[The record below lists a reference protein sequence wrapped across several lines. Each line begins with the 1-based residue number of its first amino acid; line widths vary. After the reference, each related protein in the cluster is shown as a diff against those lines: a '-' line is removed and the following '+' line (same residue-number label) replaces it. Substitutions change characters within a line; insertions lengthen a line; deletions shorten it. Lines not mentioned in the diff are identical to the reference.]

1 MGKTLCGIVALI
13 VCAALAPALAAA
25 SAARVSYVAL
35 GDSYSAGE
43 GNGPFDG
50 DCHRATR
57 SDSAYPR
64 MLPSLVDY
72 VSAPSFHACTGAV
85 TADVWRR
92 RQPNRSAQRVQTT
105 YVNHSTRLVTLT
117 IGGNDLRFSSIVAQC
132 LLPTDCTKSSLADE
146 VRGGLVTIGPKLVDT
161 YEQVRERMDP
171 GGYLVVAG
179 YPRIFASGPD
189 SDCKPF
195 ISARE
200 ADWID
205 SLVDGGNARIAAAVR
220 AARQASGNVSYVD
233 VSDDFAGHELCT
245 EDQWLYGLHPDFD
258 EGPTLIKGSYH
269 PTRSG
274 QRAYANAFAAFFRRP
289 EIRSAIV
296 PPGPVKLR

>member
-1 MGKTLCGIVALI
+1 MALI
-13 VCAALAPALAAA
+13 VCATLAPALAGA
-25 SAARVSYVAL
+25 SAPQVSYVAL

-50 DCHRATR
+50 DCHRAQR
-57 SDSAYPR
+57 GDSAYPR

-117 IGGNDLRFSSIVAQC
+117 IGGNDLRFSSIVAEC
-132 LLPTDCTKSSLADE
+132 LSPSDCTKSELADE
-146 VRGGLVTIGPKLVDT
+146 VRAGLATIGPKLVNT

-171 GGYLVVAG
+171 GGQLVVAG
-179 YPRIFASGPD
+179 YPHLFASGPD

-195 ISARE
+195 ISVRE
-200 ADWID
+200 AAWID
-205 SLVDGGNARIAAAVR
+205 SLVDSGNAKIAAAVQT
-220 AARQASGNVSYVD
+220 ARQTSGNVSYVN
-233 VSDDFAGHELCT
+233 VTGSFAGHELCT
-245 EDQWLYGLHPDFD
+245 EDQWLYGLHLALDG
-258 EGPTLIKGSYH
+258 GPTLIKGSYH
-269 PTRSG
+269 PTRAG
-274 QRAYANAFAAFFRRP
+274 QRAYANAFAAFLRRP

-296 PPGPVKLR
+296 PRGPVKLR

>member
-1 MGKTLCGIVALI
+1 MIGKTLCGLLALI
-13 VCAALAPALAAA
+13 ACAALAPELAGA
-25 SAARVSYVAL
+25 SAPRVSYVAL

-64 MLPSLVDY
+64 MLPSLAGY

-117 IGGNDLRFSSIVAQC
+117 IGGNDLRFSSIVAEC
-132 LLPTDCTKSSLADE
+132 LLPTDCTHSGLAGE
-146 VRGGLVTIGPKLVDT
+146 VRAGLATIGPKLVNT

-171 GGYLVVAG
+171 GGQLVVAG
-179 YPRIFASGPD
+179 YPHLFASGPD
-189 SDCKPF
+189 SGCKPF
-195 ISARE
+195 ISVRE
-200 ADWID
+200 AAWID
-205 SLVDGGNARIAAAVR
+205 SLVDSGNAKIAAAVQS
-220 AARQASGNVSYVD
+220 ARLHSGNVSYVS
-233 VSDDFAGHELCT
+233 VTNGFAGHELCT
-245 EDQWLYGLHPDFD
+245 GDQWLYGLHPAFD
-258 EGPTLIKGSYH
+258 GGPTLIKGSYH
-269 PTRSG
+269 PTRAG
-274 QRAYANAFAAFFRRP
+274 QRAYARAFAAFLGQAA
-289 EIRSAIV
+289 IRTAIV
-296 PPGPVKLR
+296 QP

>member
-1 MGKTLCGIVALI
+1 MGKTLCGLVALI
-13 VCAALAPALAAA
+13 ACAALATAPAGAAVP
-25 SAARVSYVAL
+25 RVTYVAL

-64 MLPSLVDY
+64 MLPGLVDY
-72 VSAPSFHACTGAV
+72 LSAPSFHACTGAV
-85 TADVWRR
+85 SADVWRR
-92 RQPNRSAQRVQTT
+92 RQPNRSGQRVQTT

-117 IGGNDLRFSSIVAQC
+117 IGGNDLGFSSIVAKC
-132 LLPTDCTKSSLADE
+132 LLPTDCTESDLADE
-146 VRGGLVTIGPKLVDT
+146 VRAGLTTIGPKLVNT

-179 YPRIFASGPD
+179 YPHIFASGPD

-195 ISARE
+195 ISVHE
-200 ADWID
+200 AAWID
-205 SLVDGGNARIAAAVR
+205 SIVDSGNAKIAAAVHS
-220 AARQASGNVSYVD
+220 AQLQSGNVSYVN
-233 VSDDFAGHELCT
+233 VTGDFAGHELCT
-245 EDQWLYGLHPDFD
+245 EDQWLYGIHPTLDG
-258 EGPTLIKGSYH
+258 GPNLIKGSYH

-289 EIRSAIV
+289 EIRTAISQ
-296 PPGPVKLR
+296 P

>member
-1 MGKTLCGIVALI
+1 VIGKALCALVALI
-13 VCAALAPALAAA
+13 ACAAFVAAPAGA
-25 SAARVSYVAL
+25 SAPRVSYVAL

-50 DCHRATR
+50 NCHRAER

-64 MLPSLVDY
+64 MLPGLVDY
-72 VSAPSFHACTGAV
+72 ISAPSFHACTGAV

-92 RQPNRSAQRVQTT
+92 QQPKRNAQRVQTT

-117 IGGNDLRFSSIVAQC
+117 IGGNDLRFSSIVAEC
-132 LLPTDCTKSSLADE
+132 LLPTDCTESDLADE
-146 VRGGLVTIGPKLVDT
+146 VRADLATIGPKLINA

-179 YPRIFASGPD
+179 YPHIFASGPN

-195 ISARE
+195 ISAHE
-200 ADWID
+200 AAWID
-205 SLVDGGNARIAAAVR
+205 SLIDSGNATIAAAVQS
-220 AARQASGNVSYVD
+220 ARQASGNVSYVD
-233 VSDDFAGHELCT
+233 VTGDFAGHELCT

-269 PTRSG
+269 PTRAG
-274 QRAYANAFAAFFRRP
+274 QRGYANAFAAFFRRP
-289 EIRSAIV
+289 EIRTAIIQ
-296 PPGPVKLR
+296 P

>member
-1 MGKTLCGIVALI
+1 VALI
-13 VCAALAPALAAA
+13 ACAALAPALAGATA
-25 SAARVSYVAL
+25 PRVSYVAL

-43 GNGPFDG
+43 GNSPFDG

-64 MLPSLVDY
+64 MLPGLVDY

-92 RQPNRSAQRVQTT
+92 RQPNRSGQKVQTT
-105 YVNHSTRLVTLT
+105 YVNHSTRLVTMT
-117 IGGNDLRFSSIVAQC
+117 IGGNDLHFSSIVAQC
-132 LLPTDCTKSSLADE
+132 LLPTNCTNSDLADE
-146 VRGGLVTIGPKLVDT
+146 VRADLTTIGPKLVNA

-179 YPRIFASGPD
+179 YPHIFASGPD

-195 ISARE
+195 ISVPE
-200 ADWID
+200 AAWID
-205 SLVDGGNARIAAAVR
+205 SLVDSGNARIAAAVR
-220 AARQASGNVSYVD
+220 SARLHSGNVSYVN
-233 VSDDFAGHELCT
+233 VTGDFAGHELCT
-245 EDQWLYGLHPDFD
+245 EDQWLYGLHADFD

-269 PTRSG
+269 PTRAG
-274 QRAYANAFAAFFRRP
+274 QRAYANAFDAFLERP
-289 EIRSAIV
+289 AIRTAIV
-296 PPGPVKLR
+296 QP